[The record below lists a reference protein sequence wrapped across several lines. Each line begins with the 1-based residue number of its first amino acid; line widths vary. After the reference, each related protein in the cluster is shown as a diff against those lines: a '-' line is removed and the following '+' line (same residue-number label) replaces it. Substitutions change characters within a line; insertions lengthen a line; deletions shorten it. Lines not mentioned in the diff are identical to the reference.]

1 MKKILITGGAGF
13 IGSHTVVAV
22 HQSGGMPILVDNFSN
37 SEKSVL
43 KGIEGICRKEFLCYE
58 GDCADPRFLDRVFEK
73 EKSIAGVIHFAAYK
87 SVNESMEKPGKYYR
101 NNIGSLLTLLD
112 VMKKHQTSRLVF
124 SSSCTV
130 YGDPDRCPVS
140 EDAPIK
146 ETPSPYGK
154 TKQIC
159 EYILQ
164 DVVHSGWDI
173 KCIALRY
180 FNPIGA
186 HPSGLIG
193 ELPIGV
199 PNNLV
204 PYITQAACG
213 IREKLT
219 IFGDDYQTSDGS
231 CVRDFIHVV
240 DLAEAHVKAFEYLDT
255 VKADR
260 CYEIFN
266 LGTGRGHSVKEV
278 VNTFEWVTGQKLNCV
293 IGKRRQGDVEAVYA
307 DAERAHRLMGW
318 KAKLTLDQALKDAWH
333 WQQKLQDKH

>member
-22 HQSGGMPILVDNFSN
+22 HQSGGIPVLIDNFSN

-43 KGIEGICRKEFLCYE
+43 KGIEGICLQEFPCHE
-58 GDCADPRFLDRVFEK
+58 GDCTDPEFLDRVFEE

-87 SVNESMEKPGKYYR
+87 SVNESVEKPEMYYR
-101 NNIGSLLTLLD
+101 NNIGSLLTLLEA
-112 VMKKHQTSRLVF
+112 MKKHNVTGLIF

-130 YGDPDRCPVS
+130 YGTPDRCPVS

-154 TKQIC
+154 TKQMC

-164 DVVHSGWDI
+164 DVVKSSREI
-173 KCIALRY
+173 KCVALRY

-204 PYITQAACG
+204 PYITQSACG
-213 IREKLT
+213 VRGRLT
-219 IFGDDYQTSDGS
+219 IFGDDYQTADGS

-240 DLAEAHVKAFEYLDT
+240 DLAEAHVKALGYLDT
-255 VKADR
+255 VKAGR

-278 VNTFEWVTGQKLNCV
+278 VNAFERVTGQELNYV
-293 IGKRRQGDVEAVYA
+293 IGKRRPGDVEAVYA
-307 DAERAHRLMGW
+307 DARRADRLMGW
-318 KAKLTLDQALKDAWH
+318 KAQLTLDQALKDAWH
-333 WQQKLQDKH
+333 WQQKLQDRH